1 MATYAI
7 QVGHAH
13 RNRGSTGTVGE
24 QTYARAAAEECARR
38 LLALGHTPLV
48 LLADAPVPRCDRFAA
63 IHGDGSVQPSARG
76 ASFGYRTAASN
87 AAASRAMGELWQRT
101 YQRLGM
107 GSFRKANYT
116 KNLGEYYGTGKA
128 NKAGSR
134 ASIIVEGGFLTNPE
148 ERAWMTS
155 KAGIDAMA
163 QALVAAFTGRE
174 ADPVDP
180 TDDVVGPRVLRLTT
194 PQQTGTDVA
203 AWQAQL
209 ARWVAFTGRE
219 AVTVDGTF
227 GTDTAT
233 ASARFMQAVMDVATD
248 DPRVGPKTL
257 TAMTVELERLRAT
270 PRAIDFEVVAVWRSD
285 HDRAL
290 AETTG
295 ALLGLRVLR
304 EGHAER
310 ARRAFLFGAAQHT
323 DTTLYE
329 ETRPVAGRTGADT
342 SRANAELIREW
353 IEAGQPKGLRAL
365 AFG

>member
-1 MATYAI
+1 MATFAI

-13 RNRGSTGTVGE
+13 RSRGSTGTVGE
-24 QTYARAAAEECARR
+24 QTYARAAAEECAHR
-38 LLALGHTPLV
+38 LRALGHNPLV

-76 ASFGYRTAASN
+76 ASFGYRTGASN
-87 AAASRAMGELWQRT
+87 AAASREMGETWQRT

-107 GSFRKANYT
+107 SSFRKVNYT
-116 KNLGEYYGTGKA
+116 KNLGEYYGTGRG
-128 NKAGSR
+128 NQAGSK

-155 KAGIDAMA
+155 RAGIDAMA

-194 PQQTGTDVA
+194 PLQTGTDVA
-203 AWQAQL
+203 AWQSQL
-209 ARWVAFTGRE
+209 AAWSALTGGD
-219 AVTVDGTF
+219 AVGVDGTF
-227 GTDTAT
+227 GTDTAA
-233 ASARFMQAVMDVATD
+233 ASARFMQAVMGVSTD
-248 DPRVGPKTL
+248 DPRIGPKTVA
-257 TAMTVELERLRAT
+257 AMTAELERLRAA
-270 PRAIDFEVVAVWRSD
+270 PRPIDFEVVAVWRSD

-304 EGHAER
+304 EGHPER
-310 ARRAFLFGAAQHT
+310 ARRAFLFGAAQHA
-323 DTTLYE
+323 DTAVYE

-342 SRANAELIREW
+342 SRENAQLIREW
-353 IEAGQPKGLRAL
+353 IDAGQPKGLRAL
-365 AFG
+365 RFS